1 MATMF
6 DLDNLQNQ
14 SLLNIPNDTGF
25 AVRPDYSKAGSNMAR
40 LSGFDLKSEAE
51 LNAMNQA
58 EVDKYSEN
66 RLAARNKGIGELLYM
81 FSDALKGKDIQQG
94 AQARQQNRMLMQQ
107 DQERIAR
114 QQQLNNLIPALD
126 FNDSQ
131 KALLGTFPPSVQ
143 AQTIADLMFKNNNE
157 IDPLRFGVYDTDGN
171 QVDSVLRKDFS
182 EIEAFEDAGFI
193 IGDLGKPTTLKGKGS
208 VKDITTPL
216 SDQYKATG
224 KIINATNS
232 LAQKLQDN
240 PNSAL
245 AVGTLAQFTD
255 SIIQNIDGGLNMLGK
270 KEDTNAY
277 KSALIGKGDS
287 QDFNERIKQT
297 SIDTGVKESRIRDL
311 AYLFAAARGQ
321 TGRGL
326 SDKDYENAL
335 RIVSGGVG
343 VDGKLAVLEDVSNRL
358 RGEALYEIEFNREFY
373 KNNSKVIESL
383 NNLPNLPNFVNP
395 RTQVQPQSGQRT
407 VDDILND
414 NRY

>member
-1 MATMF
+1 
-6 DLDNLQNQ
+6 
-14 SLLNIPNDTGF
+14 
-25 AVRPDYSKAGSNMAR
+25 
-40 LSGFDLKSEAE
+40 
-51 LNAMNQA
+51 
-58 EVDKYSEN
+58 
-66 RLAARNKGIGELLYM
+66 
-81 FSDALKGKDIQQG
+81 
-94 AQARQQNRMLMQQ
+94 MLMQQ

-114 QQQLNNLIPALD
+114 QQQLNNLIPTLN

-131 KALLGTFPPSVQ
+131 KAFLGTLPPSVQ

-157 IDPLRFGVYDTDGN
+157 TDPLRFGVYDTDGN

-414 NRY
+414 DRY